1 MGKPTRVLFRRKM
14 TASIRP
20 EKMGKLSGGA
30 IVPHAL
36 RIGSWNVGFPKK
48 EETEGTDETA
58 ATEDADEPVVTE
70 EVDESVVTEE
80 VDESVVTEDADESVV
95 TEEVDESVVTEEVD
109 ESVVTEDADESV
121 VTEDADESVVT
132 EEVDES
138 VVTEEIDESV
148 VTEEVDESVVT
159 EDADEPVV
167 TEEVDEPVVTE
178 EVDESVVT
186 EEVDESVVTEDA
198 DESVVTEE
206 VDESVVT
213 EEVDESVVTEDADES
228 VVTEDADESV
238 VTEEVDESVV
248 TEDADESVVTEE
260 VDESVVTEEIDESVV
275 TEVADESVVTEDADE
290 SVVTEDADESVVT
303 EEVDE
308 SVVTEDADES
318 VVTEDADESVVTE
331 EVDESVVTEDADES
345 VVTEEVDES
354 VVTED
359 ADESVVTEDADESV
373 VTEEVDESVVTEE
386 IDESVV
392 TEVADESVVP
402 EETEKEEPQ
411 QTPPKQE
418 EPTTSNQ
425 STATTTTKKLTK
437 RQQQTQ
443 ENKRKKKEEKEQAVL
458 QKKKEQEEAKLKK
471 KQEEEEE
478 KRKKKEEKE
487 QAVLQKKKEQEEA
500 KLKKKQEEEEEKRK
514 KKRKYIDYCK
524 KSKCDVI
531 ALQETNNYILQE
543 DVKNDG
549 FTLIKFEKSE
559 EWRNYPSV
567 GRSGKSSDR
576 GLAFLI
582 CNSEIS
588 LVNAVQPHPRMAY
601 LEFKFKDVDVI
612 LMNLYA
618 VTADINDKSQE
629 DALAFFRYITNFI
642 AEKNFPGIL
651 VLCGDLNAFPDQASS
666 GLYEPFV
673 GKNVYG
679 SSNDHGKHFV
689 EFLMSAE
696 LLHLNSRF
704 AKPRNQKWTHKAKSH
719 QAKTEVDGF
728 LSSRTDIVQD
738 VDTFVQTSPSD
749 HRLIAS
755 LWCIS
760 KEYESRR
767 KHSRINTKTL
777 WNKYK
782 ADLGELVSL
791 ASVGR
796 YTELVDRVLSAA
808 PPENSPMRIFTEQFA
823 KKDFEA
829 YLRNAHK
836 YHINLSKKDTVGRS
850 KVESRMRRHQ
860 FMPKD
865 VQRELEKLKNFK
877 TPGMDKITSNMIK
890 YGGAEMVTAATELF
904 NQILNSDGC
913 AVPQA
918 WKTVLFGSP
927 LQTVFPQT
935 KTKNIVFDERVC
947 PLVHVYS
954 NLLAGK
960 LSFEMH
966 QKERDMNDM
975 KNLFTISLLLER
987 FSSEPHVYLLFAKFK
1002 KPMESVTVSS
1012 VLEGLK
1018 KSPIH
1023 PKIKTAFS
1031 SLLSG
1036 LNLLFKDEPVD
1047 EKPIGIYLGDL
1058 ASSMLLGFVIKMII
1072 DECDENGNDENTELK
1087 FGEKILRRI
1096 VWDDMIVLIGKNVDQ
1111 LHTQA
1116 EEIDK
1121 SGRNHNLRLDTDSM
1135 VFMAKQTPERNLTV
1149 NAKTISVSKFPS
1161 VTHRNW
1167 TLVAAEKVAGAS
1179 KNIKCKDGTKIG
1191 IQKRKRQIKTIIS
1204 KKTILWKVSFLNK
1217 WQNEA
1222 FERFHGLPENNQEKI
1237 MKGFQDQP
1245 FAFHKRPEWKA
1256 KAEAF
1261 FKESVIPMFFENC
1274 CVWNFDEFLFVK
1286 DACSSFLDMLDIP
1299 NFPFNPRWYI
1309 LTKQALFISSL
1320 KEENLLFEM
1329 AGKNWIKEVNE
1340 ANMGTFFG
1348 ILRNADLRL
1357 IFEKSNC
1364 FYQPPIVNRLL
1375 LLFTINAHVS
1385 QNPAPLIIWNILIL
1399 QFLIFIFIDILIQ
1412 CIPYCSTSM

>member
-1 MGKPTRVLFRRKM
+1 MIFSNTFEIE
-14 TASIRP
+14 TFCS
-20 EKMGKLSGGA
+20 GA

-58 ATEDADEPVVTE
+58 A
-70 EVDESVVTEE
+70 
-80 VDESVVTEDADESVV
+80 
-95 TEEVDESVVTEEVD
+95 
-109 ESVVTEDADESV
+109 
-121 VTEDADESVVT
+121 
-132 EEVDES
+132 
-138 VVTEEIDESV
+138 
-148 VTEEVDESVVT
+148 
-159 EDADEPVV
+159 
-167 TEEVDEPVVTE
+167 
-178 EVDESVVT
+178 
-186 EEVDESVVTEDA
+186 
-198 DESVVTEE
+198 
-206 VDESVVT
+206 
-213 EEVDESVVTEDADES
+213 
-228 VVTEDADESV
+228 
-238 VTEEVDESVV
+238 
-248 TEDADESVVTEE
+248 
-260 VDESVVTEEIDESVV
+260 
-275 TEVADESVVTEDADE
+275 
-290 SVVTEDADESVVT
+290 
-303 EEVDE
+303 
-308 SVVTEDADES
+308 
-318 VVTEDADESVVTE
+318 
-331 EVDESVVTEDADES
+331 
-345 VVTEEVDES
+345 
-354 VVTED
+354 
-359 ADESVVTEDADESV
+359 
-373 VTEEVDESVVTEE
+373 TEE

-443 ENKRKKKEEKEQAVL
+443 ENKRKRDQAKLQKEEKQEAAKLKKKQKREEEQRKKKEEKEQAVL
-458 QKKKEQEEAKLKK
+458 QKKQKREEAKLKK

-478 KRKKKEEKE
+478 KG
-487 QAVLQKKKEQEEA
+487 
-500 KLKKKQEEEEEKRK
+500 K

-524 KSKCDVI
+524 ESKCDVI
-531 ALQETNNYILQE
+531 ALQETNNYILQQ
-543 DVKNDG
+543 DVENDG

-618 VTADINDKSQE
+618 VTADTNDKSQE

-679 SSNDHGKHFV
+679 SSNDHGKRFV

-704 AKPRNQKWTHKAKSH
+704 AKPRNQKWTHKAKPNG
-719 QAKTEVDGF
+719 AETEVDGF

-823 KKDFEA
+823 KNDFEA

-836 YHINLSKKDTVGRS
+836 RNDHINSSKKDTVGRS
-850 KVESRMRRHQ
+850 QVESRMRRHQ
-860 FMPKD
+860 FMPED
-865 VQRELEKLKNFK
+865 VQRELEKLENFK

-913 AVPQA
+913 DVPQA

-935 KTKNIVFDERVC
+935 KTENIVFDERVC
-947 PLVHVYS
+947 PLVHFYS
-954 NLLAGK
+954 NLLAE

-966 QKERDMNDM
+966 QKERDM

-987 FSSEPHVYLLFAKFK
+987 YSSEPYVYLLFAKFK
-1002 KPMESVTVSS
+1002 KPMESVKVSS
-1012 VLEGLK
+1012 VLEGLE

-1031 SLLSG
+1031 SLLS
-1036 LNLLFKDEPVD
+1036 NPILLFKDEPVD

-1058 ASSMLLGFVIKMII
+1058 ASSMLLGFVIEMII
-1072 DECDENGNDENTELK
+1072 DGENGNDKNTELK

-1116 EEIDK
+1116 EKIDK
-1121 SGRNHNLRLDTDSM
+1121 LGRNHNLRLDTDSM
-1135 VFMAKQTPERNLTV
+1135 VFMADQEEILRSGRNLTV

-1179 KNIKCKDGTKIG
+1179 KCKDGTKIG
-1191 IQKRKRQIKTIIS
+1191 IQKRTRQIKTIIS
-1204 KKTILWKVSFLNK
+1204 KKTILWKVSFLKK

-1237 MKGFQDQP
+1237 MKGFRDQP

-1274 CVWNFDEFLFVK
+1274 CVWNFNEFSFVK
-1286 DACSSFLDMLDIP
+1286 DACSSFLKMLNIP

-1340 ANMGTFFG
+1340 ASMGFNKTDVLENLKNKQTWEHFQ
-1348 ILRNADLRL
+1348 
-1357 IFEKSNC
+1357 E
-1364 FYQPPIVNRLL
+1364 
-1375 LLFTINAHVS
+1375 
-1385 QNPAPLIIWNILIL
+1385 
-1399 QFLIFIFIDILIQ
+1399 
-1412 CIPYCSTSM
+1412 YCKMRIYV